1 MRYTTT
7 ALRENPAVQE
17 VGGMPA
23 GYQDDLLNPAG
34 RRSSASPTTGDRPPE
49 QGDRP
54 RGHLVRKILVPTDF
68 SPRSTIAVNR
78 AVVLANQCDA
88 VLTILHVIDAN
99 AQPAGVES
107 GTAEDLMKYLWS
119 EGAARM
125 GQLAWSLCGQVE
137 AQTTLEEGLPWETIV
152 EKSRGYDL
160 LILGTARAR
169 SGWKLFSKQTA
180 RRVIE
185 NADCPVMVVRDGKT
199 C

>member
-1 MRYTTT
+1 
-7 ALRENPAVQE
+7 
-17 VGGMPA
+17 
-23 GYQDDLLNPAG
+23 
-34 RRSSASPTTGDRPPE
+34 
-49 QGDRP
+49 
-54 RGHLVRKILVPTDF
+54 
-68 SPRSTIAVNR
+68 
-78 AVVLANQCDA
+78 
-88 VLTILHVIDAN
+88 
-99 AQPAGVES
+99 
-107 GTAEDLMKYLWS
+107 MKYLWS